1 MMPEDILM
9 AYKYDLPENMSGYW
23 GSVGIRVK
31 GGDDYFW
38 YPITSTAKSD
48 LEKGIH
54 NEVIAIPCMN
64 NRVLVLNM
72 KNINEVILLDDACD
86 RPGTDSWS
94 SPINHEDVPQ
104 AVYDALYDLP
114 TFSGEHM
121 RQDVSPILQDLTQQV
136 IKELGWDEDILF
148 HLLYRTIIHFADG
161 YSIEKSVSYYY
172 DANSISGLDELI
184 FSVYMMDA
192 DQDQINRIIEIE
204 DNGGERSFINL
215 DNVSFFDI
223 PGRSSQYFVQS
234 MKRYARWMTIE
245 AAFGK
250 SKHGE
255 AYISME
261 CGGRADKGGNEYEN
275 SILARNS
282 STCSMS
288 VWPMWRWSRLEKRA
302 WGLNLS

>member
-1 MMPEDILM
+1 MDVDYIASETGISKQELTEIESGDEATPAQLKDIALSLYTSVAGIQGKEFLPVPIMMPENILM

-23 GSVGIRVK
+23 GNVGIRVK

-38 YPITSTAKSD
+38 YPITSAAKSD
-48 LEKGIH
+48 LEKVIH
-54 NEVIAIPCMN
+54 NEVIVIPCMN

-72 KNINEVILLDDACD
+72 KKINEVILLDDACD

-121 RQDVSPILQDLTQQV
+121 RQDVSPTLQDLTRQV

-161 YSIEKSVSYYY
+161 HSVEKSVLYSY
-172 DANSISGLDELI
+172 DANSISGLDDFI

-192 DQDQINRIIEIE
+192 YQDQINRIIEIE
-204 DNGGERSFINL
+204 DDGGERSFINL

-223 PGRSSQYFVQS
+223 PLRE
-234 MKRYARWMTIE
+234 IE
-245 AAFGK
+245 LVL
-250 SKHGE
+250 
-255 AYISME
+255 
-261 CGGRADKGGNEYEN
+261 RAEYEEVCAMDDN
-275 SILARNS
+275 
-282 STCSMS
+282 
-288 VWPMWRWSRLEKRA
+288 
-302 WGLNLS
+302 